1 MQEKEIYDS
10 GSESA
15 DIITLREIF
24 EICLHKWYWFLISIL
39 VCLIGSYFYV
49 KTQPNVYRSEAIIMI
64 KTDTKK
70 GGQLSESAIFSDL
83 GLGNDGNVIENE
95 IYVLRSTTLI
105 EQVIK
110 KLGIDVKYEV
120 KSFLRDNDIYG
131 NYPIIVDFKDI
142 ELMRD
147 HQLEVVILSDL
158 NYQYRIVDRLEDRY
172 LTDWAIADFGKELQ
186 TIRGRFVINKTPLY
200 TTEDKNSEIRITV
213 STMKY
218 ATKSI
223 LENLSINRVDKI
235 TGILK
240 FSIDDT
246 NLLRGRHILNTLIDV
261 YNGDVINDK
270 NRVATNTEKF
280 IMERISS
287 LSEDLGSIDGEIEQL
302 KKDNNITDFTAS
314 SGILLQKGSKYQE
327 DVIAIETEISL
338 IGFIKEYLSD
348 PTKRKDLIPTNTGIS
363 DIGLEAQITK
373 YNEEIL
379 RLEKLNENSGK
390 NNPVT
395 IELNKSLSAT
405 KANMLRSIDNVMSSL
420 KIKLNQAKAQEGIAN
435 RRIESVPT
443 QEKKVNT
450 VIRQQKIKEELYLYL
465 LNKREENALNLAI
478 TESNAKIIESADG
491 EPHPVSPKLS
501 IFLLVA
507 LILGFAAPFSIIYLL
522 LLFDNKVHGKKDIE
536 KYTQIPVIGMIPSKD
551 KKNKN
556 DEIIITETGRD
567 KISEAFR
574 MVRSNL
580 NFVLPNK
587 TGQANIIQFT
597 STVPGEG
604 KSYSI
609 VNIAL
614 AFAHTNKRVL
624 LIDLD
629 IRKGTIS
636 KHAADVKSDVGVS
649 TYLSGKIADVNGII
663 HKNFLHKNLDFIST
677 GTIPPNPANLLMSE
691 NFDKM
696 IRELQSQ
703 YDFIFMDTV
712 PALIVAD
719 AKIINKSVDATIY
732 VMRDGMIDKR
742 YLVELQ
748 KLYSENVFKNMTILV
763 TDIDIST
770 HRYTYGYGYG
780 YGNYGDTGEE

>member
-10 GSESA
+10 GSEST
-15 DIITLREIF
+15 DIITIREIL
-24 EICLHKWYWFLISIL
+24 EICLHKWCWFLISIL

-49 KTQPNVYRSEAIIMI
+49 KSRPNIYRSEAIIMI
-64 KTDTKK
+64 KTDSKK

-105 EQVIK
+105 EQVVK

-131 NYPIIVDFKDI
+131 NYPIIADFKDI
-142 ELMRD
+142 ELMRN

-158 NYQYRIVDRLEDRY
+158 NYQYRIVDYLEDTS
-172 LTDWAIADFGKELQ
+172 LTDWTIADFGKELQ

-200 TTEDKNSEIRITV
+200 TTEDKNSEITITV
-213 STMKY
+213 NTMKS

-240 FSIDDT
+240 FSINDT
-246 NLLRGRHILNTLIDV
+246 NLLRGRHILNTLIDA
-261 YNGDVINDK
+261 YNSDVINDK
-270 NRVATNTEKF
+270 NRVATSTEKF
-280 IMERISS
+280 IMERIAA
-287 LSEDLGSIDGEIEQL
+287 LSEDLGSIDGQIEKL

-348 PTKRKDLIPTNTGIS
+348 PSKRKDLIPTNTGIS

-491 EPHPVSPKLS
+491 ESHPVSPKMS
-501 IFLLVA
+501 IFLLGA
-507 LILGFAAPFSIIYLL
+507 LILGFAIPLSILYLL
-522 LLFDNKVHGKKDIE
+522 LLLDNKVHGKRDIE

-587 TGQANIIQFT
+587 TGKANIIQFT

-636 KHAADVKSDVGVS
+636 KLAADIKSDMGVS
-649 TYLSGKIADVNGII
+649 TYLSGKITDVNGII
-663 HKNFLHKNLDFIST
+663 QKNFLHKNLDFIST

-696 IRELQSQ
+696 IQELQLH

-719 AKIINKSVDATIY
+719 AKIINKYADATIY
-732 VMRDGMIDKR
+732 VMRDGIIDKR
-742 YLVELQ
+742 YLFELQ
-748 KLYSENVFKNMTILV
+748 KLYSENVFKNLTIMV